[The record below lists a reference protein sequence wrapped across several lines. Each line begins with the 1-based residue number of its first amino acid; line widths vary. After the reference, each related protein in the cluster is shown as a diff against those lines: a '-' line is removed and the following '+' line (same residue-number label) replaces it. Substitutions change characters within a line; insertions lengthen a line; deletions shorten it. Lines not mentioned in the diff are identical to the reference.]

1 MVHQVIVVGGGLAG
15 LSAAH
20 TVIEH
25 GGSVVV
31 IDKNAFMGGNSTKAT
46 SGINGALTNTQIKL
60 GIKDS
65 VEAFYEDTAKSAR
78 GLLRPELARV
88 MVGESAPSV
97 QWLQDKFKLD
107 LSLVSRLGGH
117 SFPRTHRGKERF
129 PGMTITYALME
140 KIEEIATK
148 TPDVAKL
155 IMKARVTEL
164 IQEDGVVV
172 GVKYEKEGGETG
184 EEYGPVI
191 LATGGYGAD
200 FSDDSLLKKHR
211 PDLLYLPTTNGDH
224 CTGDGIK
231 LALGAGASPA
241 DLEWV
246 QVHPTGLVDPKE
258 PDAKLK
264 FLAAEAL
271 RGVGGLLL
279 NNEGDRFCNEL
290 GHRDY
295 VTGEMWKN
303 KKAPYRLVLNGL
315 GAKEIEWHCK
325 HYVGR
330 GLMKR
335 FASGA
340 ELAKDMGIPVSKLEA
355 IFKRYNEDAK
365 ANKDEYGKKFFHNL
379 PFKVDDEFHVAIVT
393 PVIHYCMGGVEID
406 PAACV
411 TGTKG
416 RIEGLFATGEVCGG
430 VHGENRLGGNSLL
443 DCVVLGRVSGAS
455 AARYLLHNLSRQD
468 GGVAAATRRI
478 GTFAG
483 HIAPHVSVSV
493 EGQRVQIDVHLGGH
507 AGGDSSPAPSH
518 SSSHAPSH
526 SPSSAAP
533 PSAPGASKSAGPSAT
548 SAAPTKSAAPAP
560 AAAAAAAPAAGKKD
574 RSKVWTKEDV
584 AKHNSEKDCWVIVN
598 GQVLDVTSF
607 LKDHPGGKKAI
618 LLFAGKDATEEFNM
632 LHKPDVVDKY
642 APESI
647 IGVIA
652 K

>member
-1 MVHQVIVVGGGLAG
+1 MTQVIVVGGGLAG

-20 TVIEH
+20 TVLEH
-25 GGSVVV
+25 GGRVIV
-31 IDKNAFMGGNSTKAT
+31 IDKNPFLGGNSTKAT

-65 VEAFYEDTAKSAR
+65 AEAFYEDTAKSAR
-78 GLLRPELARV
+78 KLLRPEIAKVLT
-88 MVGESAPSV
+88 GESGPAV
-97 QWLQDKFKLD
+97 EWLQNKFALD

-140 KIEEIATK
+140 KMEDIAQKQPQIARVLT
-148 TPDVAKL
+148 
-155 IMKARVTEL
+155 KARVTRL
-164 IQEDGVVV
+164 LKDGDAVI
-172 GVKYEKEGGETG
+172 GVEYEKDGKTFT
-184 EEYGPVI
+184 EYGAVI

-200 FSDDSLLKKHR
+200 FSDDSLLKKVR

-231 LALGAGASPA
+231 LAMDVGANPA

-246 QVHPTGLVDPKE
+246 QVHPTGLVDPNE

-279 NNEGDRFCNEL
+279 DREGNRFCNEL

-295 VTGEMWKN
+295 VTGEMWKRN
-303 KKAPYRLVLNGL
+303 KPPYRLVMNSAGS
-315 GAKEIEWHCK
+315 KEIEWHCK

-330 GLMKR
+330 GLMKKYSN
-335 FASGA
+335 ADA
-340 ELAKDMGIPVSKLEA
+340 LAKDMNISVSKLDTV
-355 IFKRYNEDAK
+355 FKRYNEDAK

-379 PFKVDDEFHVAIVT
+379 PFETKDEFHVAIVT

-406 PAACV
+406 PAGAV
-411 TGTKG
+411 VGKKG
-416 RIEGLFATGEVCGG
+416 AIPGLFATGEVCGG

-443 DCVVLGRVSGAS
+443 DCVVFGRVSGVS
-455 AARYLLHNLSRQD
+455 AARHLLQQLSSNSQNGAAVRRIATVSRQLTTPSITVTVEPN
-468 GGVAAATRRI
+468 GQRLNLEVNWGEAAQ
-478 GTFAG
+478 
-483 HIAPHVSVSV
+483 PSSSSVSV
-493 EGQRVQIDVHLGGH
+493 PTT
-507 AGGDSSPAPSH
+507 PAAVSTTSTPAT
-518 SSSHAPSH
+518 AP
-526 SPSSAAP
+526 AA
-533 PSAPGASKSAGPSAT
+533 ST
-548 SAAPTKSAAPAP
+548 PAP
-560 AAAAAAAPAAGKKD
+560 AAPAKPAQKEYTKD
-574 RSKVWTKEDV
+574 EV

-618 LLFAGKDATEEFNM
+618 LLYAGKDATEEFNM
-632 LHKPDVVDKY
+632 LHKPDLLRST
-642 APESI
+642 PLSL
-647 IGVIA
+647 
-652 K
+652 

>member
-1 MVHQVIVVGGGLAG
+1 MTQVIVVGGGLAG

-20 TVIEH
+20 TVLEH
-25 GGSVVV
+25 GGRVVV
-31 IDKNAFMGGNSTKAT
+31 LDKNAFLGGNSTKAT

-78 GLLRPELARV
+78 KLLRPEIAKVLTF
-88 MVGESAPSV
+88 ESGPAV
-97 QWLQDKFKLD
+97 EWLQNKFALD

-140 KIEEIATK
+140 KLEEIASK
-148 TPDVAKL
+148 QPQVARVL
-155 IMKARVTEL
+155 TKARVTRL
-164 IQEDGVVV
+164 ISEGGQVV
-172 GVKYEKEGGETG
+172 GVEYEKDGKMVTEHGV
-184 EEYGPVI
+184 VI

-200 FSDDSLLKKHR
+200 FSDDSILKKVR

-231 LALGAGASPA
+231 LALDVGANPA

-246 QVHPTGLVDPKE
+246 QVHPTGLVDPNE
-258 PDAKLK
+258 PEAKLK

-279 NNEGDRFCNEL
+279 DRDGDRFCNEL

-295 VTGEMWKN
+295 VTGEMCKRN
-303 KKAPYRLVLNGL
+303 KAPYRLILNGA
-315 GAKEIEWHCK
+315 GSKEIEWHCK

-330 GLMKR
+330 GLMKK
-335 FASGA
+335 FNSGA
-340 ELAKDMGIPVSKLEA
+340 ELAKEMGVPLSKIDS
-355 IFKRYNEDAK
+355 IFKRYSDEAK

-379 PFKVDDEFHVAIVT
+379 PFDVKDEFHVAIVT
-393 PVIHYCMGGVEID
+393 PVIHYTMGGIEID
-406 PAACV
+406 AAAAV
-411 TGTKG
+411 VGKQG
-416 RIEGLFATGEVCGG
+416 AIQGLYATGEVCGG

-443 DCVVLGRVSGAS
+443 DCVVFGRVSGVS
-455 AARYLLHNLSRQD
+455 AARQLLQQLSSNSQNGAAARRIATVSRQLTTPSITVTVEPNGQRLNLEVNWGE
-468 GGVAAATRRI
+468 GGV
-478 GTFAG
+478 
-483 HIAPHVSVSV
+483 
-493 EGQRVQIDVHLGGH
+493 Q
-507 AGGDSSPAPSH
+507 SSAPSTP
-518 SSSHAPSH
+518 SSS
-526 SPSSAAP
+526 SSSLTAA
-533 PSAPGASKSAGPSAT
+533 PSAT
-548 SAAPTKSAAPAP
+548 SPTTTNTPNAAPGG
-560 AAAAAAAPAAGKKD
+560 AAAPAKSAQKEYTKD
-574 RSKVWTKEDV
+574 EV

-618 LLFAGKDATEEFNM
+618 LLYAGKDATEEFNM
-632 LHKPDVVDKY
+632 LHKPDVVEKY

-647 IGVIA
+647 IGTV
-652 K
+652 KK

>member
-1 MVHQVIVVGGGLAG
+1 MVQVIVVGGGLAG

-25 GGSVVV
+25 GGRVLVL
-31 IDKNAFMGGNSTKAT
+31 DKNAFLGGNSTKAT
-46 SGINGALTNTQIKL
+46 SGINGALTTTQIKL

-78 GLLRPELARV
+78 KLLRPEIARV
-88 MVGESAPSV
+88 LTGESAPAV

-140 KIEEIATK
+140 KLEEIATK
-148 TPDVAKL
+148 SPETARIL
-155 IMKARVTEL
+155 TKARVTKL
-164 IQEDGVVV
+164 INENGAVV
-172 GVKYEKEGGETG
+172 GVEYEKDGQTVT
-184 EEYGPVI
+184 EYGPVI

-200 FSDDSLLKKHR
+200 FSDDSLLKQYR

-231 LALGAGASPA
+231 LALGAGANPA

-246 QVHPTGLVDPKE
+246 QVHPTGLVDPNE

-279 NNEGDRFCNEL
+279 NKEGDRFCNEL

-303 KKAPYRLVLNGL
+303 KKAPYRLVMNAAGS
-315 GAKEIEWHCK
+315 KEIEWHCK

-330 GLMKR
+330 GLMKKYN
-335 FASGA
+335 SGA
-340 ELAKDMGIPVSKLEA
+340 DLAKDMGIPVSKLEA
-355 IFKRYNEDAK
+355 VFKRYNEDAK

-379 PFKVDDEFHVAIVT
+379 PFSVNDEFHVAIVT

-406 PAACV
+406 PAAAV
-411 TGTKG
+411 TGPKG
-416 RIEGLFATGEVCGG
+416 RIPGLFATGEVCGG

-443 DCVVLGRVSGAS
+443 DCVVLGRVSGDS
-455 AARYLLHNLSRQD
+455 AARYLLQNLSRED
-468 GGVAAATRRI
+468 GGASAAQRRI
-478 GTFAG
+478 ANFVG

-493 EGQRVQIDVHLGGH
+493 DGQRVNVEVHLGGGNAP
-507 AGGDSSPAPSH
+507 AGAASAPAPARTQ
-518 SSSHAPSH
+518 APS
-526 SPSSAAP
+526 A
-533 PSAPGASKSAGPSAT
+533 
-548 SAAPTKSAAPAP
+548 SAAPASAP
-560 AAAAAAAPAAGKKD
+560 ASAPAAPASKND
-574 RSKVWTKEDV
+574 RNKVWTKEEV
-584 AKHNSEKDCWVIVN
+584 AKHNNEKDCWVIVN

-618 LLFAGKDATEEFNM
+618 LLFAGKDATDEFNM

-642 APESI
+642 APESV